1 MGLKWEMS
9 VKLRR
14 DFLLRNPDLEKL
26 NYQFAKSVTGVK
38 IKSYVESN
46 DTSLTVLS
54 KTEKGG
60 KAPTTIRL
68 CIVDSRSGKLST
80 SDSPVEDEE
89 IIQLNTTH
97 VGAPR
102 FMGESTLYALYID
115 EIATLVKG
123 FSKEERAAYP
133 NIQ

>member
-1 MGLKWEMS
+1 MGLKWDMS

-14 DFLLRNPDLEKL
+14 DFLLRNTDLEKL

-54 KTEKGG
+54 KTDKGG
-60 KAPTTIRL
+60 KAQTTIRL

-80 SDSPVEDEE
+80 GLSCRGRRS
-89 IIQLNTTH
+89 
-97 VGAPR
+97 
-102 FMGESTLYALYID
+102 
-115 EIATLVKG
+115 
-123 FSKEERAAYP
+123 YP
-133 NIQ
+133 IEYYPCGRSAIHGREHAVRPIH